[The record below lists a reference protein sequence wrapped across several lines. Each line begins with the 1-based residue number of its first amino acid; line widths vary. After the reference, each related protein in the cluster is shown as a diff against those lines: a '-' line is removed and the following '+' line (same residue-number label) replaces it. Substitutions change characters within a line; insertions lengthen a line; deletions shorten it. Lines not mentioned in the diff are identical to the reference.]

1 MLARLRLDGFVGRN
15 HQQHQIEAA
24 SPGEHVAHK
33 AFVARDVDK
42 ADAQILDLEERE
54 ANIER
59 DAPPL
64 LFFQTIR
71 MRAREC
77 LHERRLAVIDM
88 AGGAD
93 NDISH
98 SSAVRLREL
107 MLQKSQGGIK
117 FEAEV

>member
-1 MLARLRLDGFVGRN
+1 LY
-15 HQQHQIEAA
+15 
-24 SPGEHVAHK
+24 
-33 AFVARDVDK
+33 
-42 ADAQILDLEERE
+42 LEERE
-54 ANIER
+54 ADVKR

-64 LFFQTIR
+64 LFFQAIR

-98 SSAVRLREL
+98 SNVVRLREL